1 MCNLCFTTS
10 RPSHRLLPAPAADAG
25 SFESVLVY
33 LATILALG
41 SLAQWLAWRFRVPA
55 ILLLLAFGFL
65 AGHFAS
71 PTQWIPQS
79 LLFPVVSLAVAVI
92 LFEGGLSLRLQE
104 LDEAG
109 GVIFRMVTVGALIT
123 WVLSALAAR
132 WLLGIDLQLAI
143 LIGAILTVTGPTV
156 IGPLLQT
163 IRPQQRV
170 ASIAKWEG
178 IVIDPIG
185 ATLAVVVFE
194 VIHGSS
200 GLDVAI
206 RVLKTVVG
214 GGVIGLAAGGLL
226 LWFLM
231 RRWIPD
237 FLQNSILL
245 TAVIG
250 AFVLSNEFASESG
263 LVAVTVFGVV
273 LANQKWVTITH
284 LVEFKEHLRTLLIAT
299 LFILLAS
306 LVPPSEILALGLPGA
321 MFLLALL
328 VCRGV
333 SMFGATIG
341 SGLSRNEKLFLS
353 CLAPRGIVA
362 AAVATLF
369 ALELAEADLISEVQR
384 DQIVAIV
391 FLVITGTVVI
401 YGFTAGPVARAL
413 GLADPDPK
421 GILFLGGER
430 FVRMM
435 AVAIQ
440 AEGFQVRLVDTNHR
454 NVSLA
459 RMDGIK
465 CYNASILS
473 EYVRENLDLGGI
485 GRLLAMTGST
495 EVNTLASR
503 EYAHLFG
510 RHEVY
515 QLRVTASTGKRK
527 DPVAPH
533 LRSRTLFGET
543 VTYGELA
550 ERVAHGA
557 VIKRTKLS
565 DEFSYAD
572 FRALYG
578 TNALVLFILDT
589 SENLLVSA
597 ADDPMEPAAG
607 HTLIS
612 LVLPID
618 EPTDAPPENPETSSE
633 TRKMGASPPQR

>member
-1 MCNLCFTTS
+1 MEAAVSYLAKILLVAATAA
-10 RPSHRLLPAPAADAG
+10 PSGAFG
-25 SFESVLVY
+25 SVLIY
-33 LATILALG
+33 LAAILALG
-41 SLAQWLAWRFRVPA
+41 SLGQWLAWRFRFPA
-55 ILLLLAFGFL
+55 ILLLLAFGYL
-65 AGHFAS
+65 AGHFDS
-71 PTQWIPQS
+71 PTRWIPPD

-109 GVIFRMVTVGALIT
+109 GVIVRLVTIGALIT
-123 WVLSALAAR
+123 WGLSGLAA
-132 WLLGIDLQLAI
+132 WKLFDIDRNVAI

-156 IGPLLQT
+156 IGPLLQH
-163 IRPQQRV
+163 IRPQRRV

-194 VIHGSS
+194 VINGSS
-200 GLDVAI
+200 TVDAGVRL
-206 RVLKTVVG
+206 LKTFVG
-214 GGVIGLAAGGLL
+214 GGVIGLAAGGFV
-226 LWFLM
+226 LWFLL

-250 AFVLSNEFASESG
+250 AFVISNEFASESG

-306 LVPPSEILALGLPGA
+306 LVPPRQILELGLPGGL
-321 MFLLALL
+321 FLLALL
-328 VCRGV
+328 ATRVV
-333 SMFGATIG
+333 AIFGATVG

-369 ALELAEADLISEVQR
+369 ALELAEAGLIQEPER
-384 DQIVAIV
+384 DRIVAIV

-413 GLADPDPK
+413 KLADPDPK

-430 FVRMM
+430 FVRMIAA
-435 AVAIQ
+435 AVQ
-440 AEGFQVRLVDTNHR
+440 DEGFQVRLVDTNHR
-454 NVSLA
+454 NVALA
-459 RMDGIK
+459 RMEGIK

-473 EYVRENLDLGGI
+473 EYVRDNLDLGGI

-495 EVNTLASR
+495 EVNTLAAL
-503 EYAHLFG
+503 EYAHVFG
-510 RHEVY
+510 RDEVY
-515 QLRVTASTGKRK
+515 QLRAATATDKRK
-527 DPVAPH
+527 DRVAPH
-533 LRSRTLFGET
+533 MRARMLFNET
-543 VTYGELA
+543 ITYGDLA
-550 ERVAHGA
+550 AREAHGA
-557 VIKRTKLS
+557 VIKKTKLS
-565 DEFSYAD
+565 DEFTYAD

-578 TNALVLFILDT
+578 DHAVVLFLLDDDKLT
-589 SENLLVSA
+589 ICT
-597 ADDPMEPAAG
+597 ADEPLEPAAG
-607 HTLIS
+607 CTLIS
-612 LVLPID
+612 LVEPID
-618 EPTDAPPENPETSSE
+618 EPQVDAAADNPEASE
-633 TRKMGASPPQR
+633 KS